1 VQDFLAAI
9 GLVLVIE
16 GILLAALPM
25 RVRQALEIMR
35 LTPIQQLRIIG
46 LVSAILGLGV
56 IWWMRS

>member
-1 VQDFLAAI
+1 MKDFLTAL

>member
-1 VQDFLAAI
+1 MKDFLTAL

-35 LTPIQQLRIIG
+35 LTPLQQLRVIG
-46 LVSAILGLGV
+46 LSSAILGLGV
-56 IWWMRS
+56 IWWLRG

>member
-1 VQDFLAAI
+1 M

>member
-1 VQDFLAAI
+1 MKDFLTAL

-46 LVSAILGLGV
+46 LVSAALGLAV
-56 IWWMRS
+56 IWWMRG